1 MGQKIN
7 PRALKIGTKIG
18 WDSTN
23 NGKNFRRKGLLTVQ
37 EDSIGLL
44 IVRFF
49 KLNGFEVADFRL
61 HFNETSLKLY
71 VYLFSASRPQ
81 RAVTNFLSCVSSS
94 NKTKAVSIQKK
105 GRRRSDEAK
114 LTFELLS
121 SKKGVCEKDL
131 VKGLVKLLGNV
142 LPKKKISLVLEY
154 WNKSSCFAP
163 SALPPLKKKV
173 LALHRF
179 KQKNFFR
186 SGIETMQIVA
196 KSPEFSALLLSYIIT
211 QLTSFKNS
219 NIFLKFLQ
227 KFSEMLIK
235 DTQYPVTGVKL
246 KLAGRINGAERAR
259 VRFLVVGDVPCQS
272 VDSYLRYESGF
283 AKTRDGA
290 VGVKLW
296 LVSKRI
302 GQLKPKCVFATQEA
316 EL

>member
-1 MGQKIN
+1 MGQKVN
-7 PRALKIGTKIG
+7 PKALKIGTKIG

-49 KLNGFEVADFRL
+49 KLNGFEVADFKL

-81 RAVTNFLSCVSSS
+81 KAVTNFLSCGSSS
-94 NKTKAVSIQKK
+94 NKTKAVYMQK
-105 GRRRSDEAK
+105 RREHGERAK
-114 LTFELLS
+114 LTFEPRS
-121 SKKGVCEKDL
+121 SKKKGVCEKDL
-131 VKGLVKLLGNV
+131 VKGLVELLGDV
-142 LPKKKISLVLEY
+142 LPKKQISLVLEY
-154 WNKSSCFAP
+154 MNKSLCFVP

-173 LALHRF
+173 LALQRF
-179 KQKNFFR
+179 KQKFFFR

-196 KSPEFSALLLSYIIT
+196 KSPEFPTVLLSYIIT
-211 QLTSFKNS
+211 QLTFFKNS

-235 DTQYPVTGVKL
+235 DTQYPITGLKL
-246 KLAGRINGAERAR
+246 KLAGRINGVERAR

-272 VDSYLRYESGF
+272 VDSYLCYESGF
-283 AKTRDGA
+283 AKTRDGV

-296 LVSKRI
+296 LISKRI
-302 GQLKPKCVFATQEA
+302 GKPKYVVATQETK
-316 EL
+316 L

>member
-7 PRALKIGTKIG
+7 PKALKIGTKIG
-18 WDSTN
+18 WDLTN
-23 NGKNFRRKGLLTVQ
+23 NGKNFRRNGLLTVQ

-44 IVRFF
+44 IIRFF
-49 KLNGFEVADFRL
+49 KLNGFEVADFKL

-81 RAVTNFLSCVSSS
+81 RVAINFLSCDSSS
-94 NKTKAVSIQKK
+94 NKTKAVSLQKK
-105 GRRRSDEAK
+105 RGSSDEAK
-114 LTFELLS
+114 LTFEPLS

-131 VKGLVKLLGNV
+131 VKRLVKSLGDV

-154 WNKSSCFAP
+154 SNKSPCFVP

-173 LALHRF
+173 LALQRF
-179 KQKNFFR
+179 KQKIFFR
-186 SGIETMQIVA
+186 SGIETMRIVA
-196 KSPEFSALLLSYIIT
+196 KSPEFSALLLNYIIT
-211 QLTSFKNS
+211 QLTFFKNS

-296 LVSKRI
+296 LISSKRI
-302 GQLKPKCVFATQEA
+302 GQLKPKYVVATQET